1 MVVTQETLPA
11 RSKIEGGVKVAR
23 WIDSILL
30 LSELFVA
37 DPDNLVIVPRILQL
51 AIVPVSDNAG
61 VILELNIIAVLSS
74 ILLFFFNCILICE
87 RIVVIRV
94 FHLIL
99 SFIFFIIIIAISVLD
114 ALELLKDFIIFR
126 RAFLCGDKLR
136 PAFEI

>member
-37 DPDNLVIVPRILQL
+37 DPDNLVIVARILQL
-51 AIVPVSDNAG
+51 AIVPVSDNTG

-74 ILLFFFNCILICE
+74 ILLFFFNRILIRE
-87 RIVVIRV
+87 SIVVIRV
-94 FHLIL
+94 LHLIL
-99 SFIFFIIIIAISVLD
+99 SFIFFIIIAVSVLD
-114 ALELLKDFIIFR
+114 ALELLKNFIIFR